1 MFLIIAVLLFGI
13 YIANVV
19 MGAMPNM
26 SPFVGD
32 VQEMLILFAASIAF
46 VIAVLRREAA
56 EKNNENREP

>member
-1 MFLIIAVLLFGI
+1 MFLIIAFVIFSI

-19 MGAMPNM
+19 IGATTG

-32 VQEMLILFAASIAF
+32 VAEMLLLFAASISF

-56 EKNNENREP
+56 EKAEKDKQN